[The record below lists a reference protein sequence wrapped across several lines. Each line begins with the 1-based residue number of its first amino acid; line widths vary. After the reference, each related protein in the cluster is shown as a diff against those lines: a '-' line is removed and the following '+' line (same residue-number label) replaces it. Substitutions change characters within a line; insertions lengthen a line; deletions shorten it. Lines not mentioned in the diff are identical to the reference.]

1 MLEAIASIFSIS
13 SLLAILYMIG
23 NKLPTLSGLDIAG
36 YPQNLREAVEM
47 VKSYTQNSRQIQTA
61 LSPDMYLQRILSQG
75 RIVTMRLE
83 GKLNKWLL
91 ESRKRSQERRDQFP
105 DGYWGDVKNETKE
118 EAPRKKRLRL

>member
-23 NKLPTLSGLDIAG
+23 NKMPTLSNLDITG

-47 VKSYTQNSRQIQTA
+47 AKTYTQNSKQIQTA
-61 LSPDMYLQRILSQG
+61 LSPDMYLQRILSHG
-75 RIVTMRLE
+75 RIITLKLE
-83 GKLNKWLL
+83 NKLNQWLV

-105 DGYWGDVKNETKE
+105 DGYWGDVKNEVKE
-118 EAPRKKRLRL
+118 EDPPKKRIRL